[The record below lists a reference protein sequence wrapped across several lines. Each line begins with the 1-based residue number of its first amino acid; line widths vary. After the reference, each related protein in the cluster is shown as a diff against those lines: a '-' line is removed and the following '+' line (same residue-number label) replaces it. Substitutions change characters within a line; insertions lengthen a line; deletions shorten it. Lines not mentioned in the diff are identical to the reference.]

1 MQDTMNILKT
11 EGRTFPELKEA
22 DAMFTSDTAPDWVDG
37 EVCDRCRVAFS
48 FTQRKHHC
56 RNCGQVFCG
65 QCSSK
70 TSTLPKYGIEK
81 EVRVCDGCYDVLQKP
96 SSNSGTPAKTASSG
110 SSSDLPAIYLSS
122 TLAQQSQTPARKTE
136 EELKEEEEFQL
147 ALALS
152 QSEAEEA
159 EKKKHNAALAKVSKF
174 YRSQCAFAFK
184 HLL

>member
-1 MQDTMNILKT
+1 MATETLQDTMNILKT

-37 EVCDRCRVAFS
+37 EVCDRCRTAFS

-81 EVRVCDGCYDVLQKP
+81 EVRVCDGCFEALQKP
-96 SSNSGTPAKTASSG
+96 TASAASA
-110 SSSDLPAIYLSS
+110 STDLPAIYLSS
-122 TLAQQSQTPARKTE
+122 TLGELNEFIVNKTII
-136 EELKEEEEFQL
+136 KSISSFQPNNPRL
-147 ALALS
+147 RL
-152 QSEAEEA
+152 ERP
-159 EKKKHNAALAKVSKF
+159 N
-174 YRSQCAFAFK
+174 RS
-184 HLL
+184 